1 MDGLEYCLPQHRLGD
16 KTLQTLNYQNDFNQF
31 IQFYGRHKKT
41 TSGHAFYYTA
51 SGFSFGV
58 SGSFIKLVFQSY
70 YEEENKKAYIV
81 ISFGKTEETYALNL
95 GETEITINLEQM
107 EMIYVYKRSE
117 SMMSRSELVSLE
129 TDGTFYRYESTPK
142 PLKITFIGDSLTC
155 GYGNLSNNT
164 EIPFSTL
171 YEDGLKSYA
180 SIAAKMLNADYE
192 IISVSGIGLYKSIYA
207 NVTMPS
213 IYEQYDIYDITP
225 YPFDKKE
232 DIVILNIGTNDN
244 SYMKFLVEP
253 TRIVEEKNFLQA
265 YIKFILRLRVLHPKA
280 IILAISQG
288 ERQTFVDDLIKEAVS
303 MTNDPM
309 IKHFRVSPIEEK
321 DGMGQQYHP
330 TVITHERWG
339 MELAEY
345 IKKMRK

>member
-16 KTLQTLNYQNDFNQF
+16 KTLQTLHYQNDFNQLVH
-31 IQFYGRHKKT
+31 FYGRNKKT

-58 SGSFIKLVFQSY
+58 SGTYVKLVFHSY

-81 ISFGKTEETYALNL
+81 ISFDKTEKTYALNL
-95 GETEITINLEQM
+95 GITEITINLDQM
-107 EMIYVYKRSE
+107 ETIKVFKRSE

-129 TDGTFYRYESTPK
+129 TDGTFYRYESIQK
-142 PLKITFIGDSLTC
+142 PLYITFIGDSLTC

-164 EIPFSTL
+164 EIPFSTV
-171 YEDGLKSYA
+171 YEDGLKSFA
-180 SIAAKMLNADYE
+180 SIAARALNAHYE

-213 IYEQYDIYDITP
+213 IYEQYDIYDTTP
-225 YPFDKKE
+225 YPFNHQE
-232 DIVILNIGTNDN
+232 DFVVLNLGTNDN

-253 TRIVEEKNFLQA
+253 TRIVEEKNFLNA
-265 YIKFILRLRVLHPKA
+265 YITFINRLKVLHPQA
-280 IILAISQG
+280 TIVAISQG
-288 ERQTFVDDLIKEAVS
+288 ERQTFVDDLIKNAVN
-303 MTNDPM
+303 MMNDPM
-309 IKHFRVSPIEEK
+309 VKHFRVSQIDEK

-339 MELAEY
+339 MELEAF
-345 IKKMRK
+345 IKNMRK